1 MSKQKSY
8 KAMIIQALMLFAT
21 IMLMTTA
28 SAQAATVIYK
38 LTAVLDASNITDKK
52 VNSADFGFRAG
63 DVLSV
68 RLYIDDAQ
76 TDLDSNPE
84 KGRLRMDR

>member
-28 SAQAATVIYK
+28 SAQAKTVIYK
-38 LTAVLDASNITDKK
+38 FQTVLDASDITDKK